1 MYSSVDMVKVS
12 KSVYIMESNSPE
24 RVEMNLSQN
33 VRLDATGAERILQFI
48 ENVPGDYGSPLPE
61 NDNVQHNFFE
71 KGRDLES
78 AFVNHKYT
86 DAEKKLLSEYESL
99 DYLPPHSKV
108 YKQWLHQQP
117 ARMDWDH
124 WVMMGLIGFLVGVLG
139 FFLHQFIELL
149 ADLKWEKAR
158 EYIEEDNF
166 MHAWLW
172 VIAISLLFVFISSS
186 SVVLLRP
193 SAAGSGLPEIIAY
206 LNGTIV
212 RHIFNVKTLV
222 IKFISCVFAVSS
234 GMPVGPEGP
243 MIHLGSLVGAG
254 CSQLKSSTLKINLP
268 FFKRFRNSEDRR
280 NFISAGAAAGVAS
293 AFGSPVGGL
302 LFSMEEVSS
311 FWNMKLSWQ
320 TFFCCMISTFTSDL
334 LNSAFTG
341 FHYEGNF
348 GLFKTEKYILFQV
361 VRRIDLN
368 IIALVPTIIVG
379 VLGGLLG
386 TLFTFLN
393 LKVARVRRKLL
404 SSVKSKGV
412 KQTLQITEPLIIM
425 IIMGTLSVFLPTLLP
440 CTTFACDHMDE
451 NGDCSL
457 SSGIRV
463 EKSVES
469 YNCFIN
475 KTGNIPKKIMYNTS
489 YNEAATLLYLTGD
502 RAIHHLFSRG
512 THLEFNFLSLLVVLP
527 CYFILACWAAGTS
540 ISSGVVIPKMYIG
553 GVMGRLVGR
562 IMVEAF
568 GIQTDL
574 YWAWMDPGAFALIG
588 AAAFFGGVSRL
599 TMSLTVIM
607 VELTNDVQ
615 FLLLIMVAIMVSKWV
630 GDYVTH
636 PFYHAQLELKCIPFL
651 DSEPVVLF
659 DGTRNLNLELFE
671 ASHIMS
677 SPVVTIETEVSVS
690 QVAKLLLETNHCGF
704 PVVKRSNN
712 ISTFFGLITRTELS
726 VLLCH
731 EEAFDSDSTFPLPAV
746 DYSQFCEDD
755 VEKLGKSTKFLDML
769 SNLTRDEYSE
779 RYLNLIPYVN
789 KSAVCVRGEFSLH
802 RAYIIFRSLGLRHLI
817 VVNESNEVVGII
829 TRKDLMGYNIEE
841 KLSKIYDSFN
851 SREMASFEEIS

>member
-1 MYSSVDMVKVS
+1 
-12 KSVYIMESNSPE
+12 MESNSPE

-186 SVVLLRP
+186 SVVHETTFFFML
-193 SAAGSGLPEIIAY
+193 
-206 LNGTIV
+206 
-212 RHIFNVKTLV
+212 
-222 IKFISCVFAVSS
+222 
-234 GMPVGPEGP
+234 
-243 MIHLGSLVGAG
+243 HLKSLGKGSLVGAG